1 MKRGLLL
8 IWVVI
13 FFALLVVVGEVSCD
27 EFKKINNI
35 KKELLANLQSITLAI
50 GSDEL
55 NRINDFAKRNALMG
69 ISQKFGAMVLEDG
82 KCSSGIIFAPIL
94 DIQDYNLGEE
104 WEGFCLSGM
113 AMQFF
118 PHSRILGINERIKF
132 SPRASGLA
140 FAREAY
146 RAYMSTPEKRINNQ
160 LDLDYELLEKDAQAF
175 QNKLMLFLGGER
187 YRNLVYAQAK
197 KISKEITE
205 ADSNILRFPRVYDK
219 RLSVIAGKQPLI
231 PEEES
236 FWMSNFWLH
245 VVFVAIENTSG
256 NNVNNVD
263 DQKKQFIAAV
273 MRVR

>member
-8 IWVVI
+8 ISVVI

-118 PHSRILGINERIKF
+118 PHSRILAINERIKF
-132 SPRASGLA
+132 SSKASGLA

-146 RAYMSTPEKRINNQ
+146 KAYMSAPEKRNDNQ
-160 LDLDYELLEKDAQAF
+160 IEYELLEKDAQAF

-187 YRNLVYAQAK
+187 YRKLVYAQAK
-197 KISKEITE
+197 KISKEMME
-205 ADSNILRFPRVYDK
+205 ADSNILRFPCVYDK
-219 RLSVIAGKQPLI
+219 RLSVISGKQPLM
-231 PEEES
+231 PEEER
-236 FWMSNFWLH
+236 FWMSSFWLH
-245 VVFVAIENTSG
+245 AVFIAIENTSDS
-256 NNVNNVD
+256 NVD
-263 DQKKQFIAAV
+263 EQKKQFLAVV
-273 MRVR
+273 MRAR

>member
-1 MKRGLLL
+1 MKRGLFL
-8 IWVVI
+8 ILIVN
-13 FFALLVVVGEVSCD
+13 FFALLTVVGDVGCD
-27 EFKKINNI
+27 EFKKIDKI
-35 KKELLANLQSITLAI
+35 KKELLADLQSITLAV

-69 ISQKFGAMVLEDG
+69 ISQKFGAMVLEGG
-82 KCSSGIIFAPIL
+82 KCSTGIIFAPVL

-104 WEGFCLSGM
+104 WEEFCLSGM

-118 PHSRILGINERIKF
+118 PHSRILAINERIKF

-146 RAYMSTPEKRINNQ
+146 KAYMSAPEKRTSNQ
-160 LDLDYELLEKDAQAF
+160 LIDYELLEKDAQSF

-187 YRNLVYAQAK
+187 YRKLVYAQAK
-197 KISKEITE
+197 KISKEILA

-219 RLSVIAGKQPLI
+219 RLSVISGKQPLM
-231 PEEES
+231 PEEER

-245 VVFVAIENTSG
+245 SVFVAIENTASS
-256 NNVNNVD
+256 NVD
-263 DQKKQFIAAV
+263 DQKRQFLAAV
-273 MRVR
+273 MRAR